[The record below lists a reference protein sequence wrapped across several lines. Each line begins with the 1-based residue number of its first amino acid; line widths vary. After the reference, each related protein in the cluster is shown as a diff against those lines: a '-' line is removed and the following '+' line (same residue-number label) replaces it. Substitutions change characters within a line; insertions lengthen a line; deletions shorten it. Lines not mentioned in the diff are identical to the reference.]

1 MENIAPRF
9 IKGEEKMRKKML
21 CYGMALCF
29 MILPGSQRVSAAENL
44 ENACIWLKDEG
55 YSFTPDL
62 DAAVFCLIIISR
74 ESILPVLKR
83 GVRCLSAHRK
93 ASSIWQ
99 TL

>member
-1 MENIAPRF
+1 
-9 IKGEEKMRKKML
+9 MRKKML

-62 DAAVFCLIIISR
+62 DADELEEQTITSEYVTNVWPSIDSDGTISD
-74 ESILPVLKR
+74 EL
-83 GVRCLSAHRK
+83 
-93 ASSIWQ
+93 
-99 TL
+99 